1 MTIRGSTVI
10 RRRIE
15 KVYKRTTGKQSA
27 YGSLAWFSRQIGVA
41 QNTVYSWVSAE
52 NPRMPRTAVLI
63 LLQQM
68 EENAPPEQ
76 ED

>member
-1 MTIRGSTVI
+1 VTARGSTVI

-15 KVYKRTTGKQSA
+15 RVYKRTTGRHGPYGA
-27 YGSLAWFSRQIGVA
+27 YAWFARQIGVS
-41 QNTVYSWVSAE
+41 QNTVYSWVNVK

-63 LLQQM
+63 LLQKM
-68 EENAPPEQ
+68 EENAPPEP